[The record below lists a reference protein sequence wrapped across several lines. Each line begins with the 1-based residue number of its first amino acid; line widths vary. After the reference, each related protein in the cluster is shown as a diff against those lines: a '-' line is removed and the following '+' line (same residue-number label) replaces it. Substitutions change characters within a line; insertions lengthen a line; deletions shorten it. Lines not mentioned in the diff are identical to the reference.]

1 MSHVPT
7 TILHYFPGRG
17 LANVIRYTMA
27 LAGMEWTEVRIVVRQ
42 AFHSFRLPHRCV
54 NVIQQLRAV

>member
-27 LAGMEWTEVRIVVRQ
+27 LAGMEWTEVRIDLITGTISSPSQMLMVAR
-42 AFHSFRLPHRCV
+42 
-54 NVIQQLRAV
+54 N